1 MQIINCVQGTDEW
14 FEHKLGKPS
23 ASNYK
28 KIVTSKGEPSKSRVG
43 YMYELAGQ
51 RITGIYSDRYKSKAM
66 QDGNDREAHS
76 RWRYA
81 MENDV
86 VVEEVGFCLSD
97 CGRWGCSPDGLVGDD
112 GMIELK
118 NPEVETQIKRLYE
131 LDSLVAMG
139 YYQQC
144 QGQLLVMERNWN
156 DFVSCYSRLPLYT
169 IRVEPDHEF
178 LIKLERELVAFCE
191 ELDEICEKLG
201 DGS

>member
-14 FEHKLGKPS
+14 FEYKRGKPS
-23 ASNYK
+23 ASRYSE
-28 KIVTSKGEPSKSRVG
+28 IVTSTGEPSKSRVG
-43 YMYELAGQ
+43 YLYELAAQ
-51 RITGIYSDRYKSKAM
+51 RISGIYEESHKSKAM
-66 QDGNDREAHS
+66 MDGNEREAHS

-97 CGRWGCSPDGLVGDD
+97 CGRFGASPDGLVGDD
-112 GMIELK
+112 GQIELK
-118 NPEVETQIKRLYE
+118 NPIGKTQIKRLRE
-131 LDSLVAMG
+131 LDSLVSMG

-144 QGQLLVMERNWN
+144 QGQLLVTKRNWN
-156 DFVSCYSRLPLYT
+156 DFVSCYSGLPLYT

-201 DGS
+201 DA